1 MRNLIFTIFIAFTT
15 FSVFAQTS
23 SPQSKEILD
32 KTYNIYTQS
41 KGVGFDF
48 NVKTSNG
55 KSTSSQKGN
64 VMAKGN
70 KFRVTMP
77 GMSTWF
83 DGKTQWVLLRDNNE
97 VNVSTPSQA
106 EIASISPI
114 ALMSMYK
121 SGYNLKNPVSKIVSR
136 KAAWSI
142 ELTPV
147 KKGDFSKIIV
157 AVDKKSYQ
165 LLQINGYQQNGV
177 TNTINVV
184 SYNDKNNFDD
194 AIFSF
199 SKRNY
204 PNVEVI
210 DLRE

>member
-1 MRNLIFTIFIAFTT
+1 MKNFIFTILMSLAA
-15 FSVFAQTS
+15 FSVFAQNS
-23 SPQSKEILD
+23 SVQSKNILD
-32 KTYNIYTQS
+32 KTYNLYTQS

-48 NVKTSNG
+48 TIKTSTG
-55 KSTSSQKGN
+55 KTTSSQKGN

-70 KFRVTMP
+70 KFRVTLP
-77 GMSTWF
+77 GMTTWF
-83 DGKTQWVLLRDNNE
+83 DGTTQWVLLRDNNE
-97 VNVSTPSQA
+97 VNVSTPSES

-121 SGYNLKNPVSKIVSR
+121 SGYNVKNAVSKIVSG

-142 ELTPV
+142 ELSPI

-157 AVDKKSYQ
+157 AVDKKNSQ
-165 LLQINGYQQNGV
+165 ILQIIGYQQNGAV
-177 TNTINVV
+177 NTINIG
-184 SYNDKNNFDD
+184 SYNDKNNFPD